1 MVKRYKT
8 LAVFLMAGLI
18 FVLSAGYSTVF
29 AQGDGK
35 SITILFTHDLHDH
48 LLPVKDLQN
57 GSVISSGGFARLQS
71 AILEEKRRNPDAL
84 LLDAGDFSMG
94 TPFQTIFQ
102 SDAPEL
108 RIMGAMGYDAVTF
121 GNHEYDYRAM
131 GLSESLAAA
140 LKSGDHL
147 PQVVQSNVVFPVDG
161 SGELTPSLA
170 ALKKAYEDLGVK
182 EYTVIERNGIRVGIF
197 GLMGE
202 DAAYKAPMS
211 EVEFDSPVES
221 ARRIVDVLKNKERA
235 DLIICLSHTGTWEDG
250 EEPGD
255 DVLAKEVPG
264 IDIIIS
270 GHTHTEYSE
279 PLVIGGTIIGSAGD
293 SCRCL
298 GVIELLQDAGGWR
311 LKDYRLRRIDE
322 QLPDDERILGLI
334 NGYKE
339 LVQQKYFDRFGLEFD
354 QVLAVS
360 PFNFRP
366 QGEISDSHGEDTLGN
381 LISDAYIYAV
391 KQAEGKGYIPVDAA
405 IVPVGTIRGSFYKG
419 EITAADAFNVSSLGI
434 GADGIPGYPLI
445 SVYLTG
451 KELKT
456 ACEVDASVSPLMKDA
471 QLFISG
477 VSYTFNPNRLIFN
490 KVTDAYLMRPDW
502 SREEIDD
509 EKLYRVVAGL
519 YSAQMLSIVGDKSF
533 GLLSIVP
540 KTAEGIPVTD
550 FEQHIIKDAAS
561 GEEVKEWLAIARYL
575 QSFDRVNDI
584 PQIPSYYNSTHG
596 RKVIDSSRTIAAL
609 VKSPNGIA
617 LAVYAIAIIVV
628 VLIAVTIIWIAL
640 RKKKAKPGMDE
651 RAGTAGQRRI

>member
-1 MVKRYKT
+1 M
-8 LAVFLMAGLI
+8 
-18 FVLSAGYSTVF
+18 TV
-29 AQGDGK
+29 
-35 SITILFTHDLHDH
+35 LFTHDLHDH

-71 AILEEKRRNPDAL
+71 TILDEKKRDPDAL
-84 LLDAGDFSMG
+84 ILDAGDFSMG

-131 GLSESLAAA
+131 GLAESLTTA
-140 LKSGDHL
+140 LKSGDRL
-147 PQVVQSNVVFPVDG
+147 PQVVQSNVVFPVDS

-170 ALKKAYEDLGVK
+170 ALKRAYEDFGVK

-197 GLMGE
+197 GVMGE

-211 EVEFDSPVES
+211 EVAFDSPVES
-221 ARRIVDVLKNKERA
+221 ARRIVDVLKNKEKA

-250 EEPGD
+250 KEPGD

-264 IDIIIS
+264 IDVIIS
-270 GHTHTEYSE
+270 GHTHTVYSE
-279 PLVIGGTIIGSAGD
+279 PLIVGDTIIGSAGD
-293 SCRCL
+293 SCRYL
-298 GVIELLQDAGGWR
+298 GVIELAQDAEGWR

-366 QGEISDSHGEDTLGN
+366 QGEISDTHGEDTLGN

-391 KQAEGKGYIPVDAA
+391 KQAEGKDYIPVDAA

-419 EITAADAFNVSSLGI
+419 EITAADAFGVSSLGI

-456 ACEVDASVSPLMKDA
+456 ACEVDASVAPMMDVA

-477 VSYTFNPNRLIFN
+477 VNFTFNPNRLIFN
-490 KVTDAYLMRPDW
+490 KVTDAYLMRPDG
-502 SREEIDD
+502 SREEIED

-540 KTAEGIPVTD
+540 KTAEGLPVTD
-550 FEQHIIKDAAS
+550 FEQHIIKEAAS

-575 QSFDRVNDI
+575 QSFDRVGGV
-584 PQIPSYYNSTHG
+584 PQIPQYYNSTHE
-596 RKVIDSSRTIAAL
+596 RKVVDTSRTIAAL
-609 VKSPNGIA
+609 VKNPNGIA
-617 LAVYAIAIIVV
+617 LAVYAIVMVV
-628 VLIAVTIIWIAL
+628 IVLIAMTVIWIAA
-640 RKKKAKPGMDE
+640 KKNKARYGRTGGHCRAAKDLGRSCRVTLYQIIVQPGVKEYAQLDV
-651 RAGTAGQRRI
+651 

>member
-1 MVKRYKT
+1 MNSKYR
-8 LAVFLMAGLI
+8 AVTFLILISLI
-18 FVLSAGYSTVF
+18 FTLLVDPKPASALGTE
-29 AQGDGK
+29 K
-35 SITILFTHDLHDH
+35 NMTILFTHDLHDH

-71 AILEEKRRNPDAL
+71 TILDEKKRDPDAL
-84 LLDAGDFSMG
+84 ILDAGDFSMG

-131 GLSESLAAA
+131 GLAESLTTA
-140 LKSGDHL
+140 LKSGDRL
-147 PQVVQSNVVFPVDG
+147 PQVVQSNVVFPVDS

-170 ALKKAYEDLGVK
+170 ALKRAYEDFGVK

-197 GLMGE
+197 GVMGE

-211 EVEFDSPVES
+211 EVAFDSPVES
-221 ARRIVDVLKNKERA
+221 ARRIVDVLKNKEKA

-250 EEPGD
+250 KEPGD

-264 IDIIIS
+264 IDVIIS
-270 GHTHTEYSE
+270 GHTHTVYSE
-279 PLVIGGTIIGSAGD
+279 PLIVGDTIIGSAGD
-293 SCRCL
+293 SCRYL
-298 GVIELLQDAGGWR
+298 GVIELAQDAEGWR

-366 QGEISDSHGEDTLGN
+366 QGEISDTHGEDTLGN

-391 KQAEGKGYIPVDAA
+391 KQAEGKDYIPVDAA

-419 EITAADAFNVSSLGI
+419 EITAADAFGVSSLGI

-456 ACEVDASVSPLMKDA
+456 ACEVDASVAPMMDVA

-477 VSYTFNPNRLIFN
+477 VNFTFNPNRLIFN
-490 KVTDAYLMRPDW
+490 KVTDAYLMRPDGF
-502 SREEIDD
+502 REEIED

-540 KTAEGIPVTD
+540 KTAEGLPVTD

-575 QSFDRVNDI
+575 QSFDRVGGV
-584 PQIPSYYNSTHG
+584 PQIPQYYNSTHE
-596 RKVIDSSRTIAAL
+596 RKVVDTSRTIAAL
-609 VKSPNGIA
+609 VKNPNGIA
-617 LAVYAIAIIVV
+617 LVVYAIVIIVI
-628 VLIAVTIIWIAL
+628 VLIAMTVIWIAA

-651 RAGTAGQRRI
+651 RVGTAGRRRI

>member
-1 MVKRYKT
+1 MVKGYKT
-8 LAVFLMAGLI
+8 LAVLLLVGLI
-18 FVLSAGYSTVF
+18 FVLSADFSTVS
-29 AQGDGK
+29 AQGDGR

-48 LLPVKDLQN
+48 LLPVKDLQD
-57 GSVISSGGFARLQS
+57 GSVVSSGGFARLHS
-71 AILEEKRRNPDAL
+71 AILEEKKRKPDAL
-84 LLDAGDFSMG
+84 LVDAGDFSMG

-131 GLSESLAAA
+131 GLAASLTAA
-140 LKSGDHL
+140 LKSGDSL
-147 PQVVQSNVVFPVDG
+147 PQIVQSNVVFPMDDN
-161 SGELTPSLA
+161 GELTPSLA
-170 ALKKAYEDLGVK
+170 ALKKAYEDFGVK
-182 EYTVIERNGIRVGIF
+182 EYTVIEKNGIRVGIF

-211 EVEFDSPVES
+211 EVEFGSPVDS
-221 ARRIVDVLKNKERA
+221 ARHIVDVLKNKESA

-250 EEPGD
+250 KEPGD

-264 IDIIIS
+264 IDVIIS
-270 GHTHTEYSE
+270 GHTHTEYFE
-279 PLVIGGTIIGSAGD
+279 PLIVGDTIIGSAGD
-293 SCRCL
+293 SCRYL
-298 GVIELLQDAGGWR
+298 GVIEITRDAGGWR
-311 LKDYRLRRIDE
+311 LKDYRLRRIDNK
-322 QLPDDERILGLI
+322 LPDNPHILEII

-366 QGEISDSHGEDTLGN
+366 QSEISDTYGEDTLGN

-391 KQAEGKGYIPVDAA
+391 KQAEGKDYIPVDAA

-477 VSYTFNPNRLIFN
+477 INYTFNPNRLIFN
-490 KVTDAYLMRPDW
+490 KVTDAYLMKPDG
-502 SREEIDD
+502 SREQIVD

-540 KTAEGIPVTD
+540 KTAEGVPVTD
-550 FEQHIIKDAAS
+550 FEQHIIKDSAA

-575 QSFDRVNDI
+575 KSFERVNGV

-596 RKVIDSSRTIAAL
+596 RKIVDNSRSIAAL
-609 VKSPNGIA
+609 VKNPNGIA
-617 LAVYAIAIIVV
+617 LAVYSIVIIVI
-628 VLIAVTIIWIAL
+628 VLIAMTVIWIAA

>member
-1 MVKRYKT
+1 MNSKYRAVTFIILLSFIFT
-8 LAVFLMAGLI
+8 LLVDPKPA
-18 FVLSAGYSTVF
+18 S
-29 AQGDGK
+29 AQGAGK
-35 SITILFTHDLHDH
+35 SMTVLFTHDLHDH

-57 GSVISSGGFARLQS
+57 GSVTNSGGFARLQS
-71 AILEEKRRNPDAL
+71 AILDEKKRNPDAL
-84 LLDAGDFSMG
+84 LVDAGDFSMG

-108 RIMGAMGYDAVTF
+108 RLMGAMGYDAVTF

-131 GLSESLAAA
+131 GLAESLTAA
-140 LKSGDHL
+140 LKSGDRL
-147 PQVVQSNVVFPVDG
+147 PQVMQSNVVFPVDDN
-161 SGELTPSLA
+161 GELSPSLA
-170 ALKKAYEDLGVK
+170 ALKKAYEDFGVK
-182 EYTVIERNGIRVGIF
+182 EYTVIERNGVRVGIF

-235 DLIICLSHTGTWEDG
+235 DLIICLSHTGTWGDG
-250 EEPGD
+250 KEPGD
-255 DVLAKEVPG
+255 DVLAKEVSG
-264 IDIIIS
+264 IDVIIS
-270 GHTHTEYSE
+270 GHTHTVYSE
-279 PLVIGGTIIGSAGD
+279 PLVVGDTIIGSAGD
-293 SCRCL
+293 SCRYL
-298 GVIELLQDAGGWR
+298 GVIELSQDAEGWR

-322 QLPDDERILGLI
+322 QLPEDERIQGLV

-366 QGEISDSHGEDTLGN
+366 QGEISDTHGEDTLGN

-391 KQAEGKGYIPVDAA
+391 KQAEGKDYIPVDAA

-419 EITAADAFNVSSLGI
+419 EITAADAFGVSSLGI

-456 ACEVDASVSPLMKDA
+456 ACEVDASVAPMMDVA

-477 VSYTFNPNRLIFN
+477 VNFTFNPNRLIFN
-490 KVTDAYLMRPDW
+490 KVTDAYLMRPDG
-502 SREEIDD
+502 SREEIED

-575 QSFDRVNDI
+575 QSFDRVGGV
-584 PQIPSYYNSTHG
+584 PQIPPYYNSTHG
-596 RKVIDSSRTIAAL
+596 RKVVDSSRSIAAL
-609 VKSPNGIA
+609 VKNPNGIA
-617 LAVYAIAIIVV
+617 LAVYAVVTIVI
-628 VLIAVTIIWIAL
+628 VLIAMTVIWIAK
-640 RKKKAKPGMDE
+640 RKKKAKPGIK
-651 RAGTAGQRRI
+651 GGI